1 MTKTFPLLG
10 LALGLALGLDFGT
23 LARADDR
30 VALARGIVEA
40 TVTKNLGTAFLQ
52 ARERSLASL
61 SPEQADRLRAELDKG
76 FADERAKLL
85 DELSKEYAQKFSA
98 DELKQIAKIYEDPV
112 YQKFQ
117 AVNAD
122 PNSLASTITKT
133 AVTRMMN
140 MLAMATMA
148 QQQPGAGPVPPK
160 Q

>member
-1 MTKTFPLLG
+1 MTKTLPLLG
-10 LALGLALGLDFGT
+10 LALALALGS
-23 LARADDR
+23 AAQADER

-40 TVTKNLGTAFLQ
+40 TVTKNLGAAFQQ
-52 ARERSLASL
+52 ARERSLAAL
-61 SPEQADRLRAELDKG
+61 PPEQADRLRAELDKG
-76 FADERAKLL
+76 FADERTKLL
-85 DELSKEYAQKFSA
+85 DELSKEYAQKFST
-98 DELKQIAKIYEDPV
+98 DELKHIAKIYEDPI

-140 MLAMATMA
+140 MLAMATMS